1 LVQLINPFGGNVK
14 TAPIDVPEAKVKR
27 YLDKGWSLAEGETFD
42 VSSLA
47 EAGPRELDVNK
58 YLKEG
63 LNQHGQPLPNDGI
76 DAGARR
82 GEYETTALPEG
93 SAVKI
98 DERQVHIEDPTG
110 TSNLAGLSGKSRD
123 QLIVIAT
130 EEGVGFDPD
139 ATKPTIKAAI
149 EAKREAAVEER
160 NQRTEATKTFV
171 PEPTVDEDE
180 ADAEIERALAEAN
193 GETPDGTQP
202 DGQ

>member
-27 YLDKGWSLAEGETFD
+27 YLGLGYTLAEGETFD

-47 EAGPRELDVNK
+47 ADGPRELSVDENLGK
-58 YLKEG
+58 G
-63 LNQHGQPLPNDGI
+63 LNQHGQPLPDDGV

-82 GEYETTALPEG
+82 AQFESTSLPEG
-93 SAVKI
+93 SAVKV
-98 DERQVHIEDPTG
+98 DERQVHIDPPTG

-123 QLIVIAT
+123 QLIIIAT

-139 ATKPTIKAAI
+139 ATKPQIKSLI
-149 EAKREAAVEER
+149 EAKREAAVETR
-160 NQRTEATKTFV
+160 NAETGASKTFI

-180 ADAEIERALAEAN
+180 ADDAVERALAEAN
-193 GETPDGTQP
+193 GETTDDTSAE
-202 DGQ
+202 